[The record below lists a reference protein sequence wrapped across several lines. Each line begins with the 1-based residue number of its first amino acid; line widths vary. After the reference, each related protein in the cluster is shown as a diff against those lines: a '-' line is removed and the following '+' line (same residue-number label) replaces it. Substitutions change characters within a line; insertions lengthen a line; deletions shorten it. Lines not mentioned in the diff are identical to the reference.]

1 MNIFHNA
8 PVTLPLSMQQEI
20 REQYTKP
27 KRFYHTIEH
36 VETLIGLYHELDEK
50 WNNPSAVYLAF
61 LYHDIIYEYGAKDN
75 EEQSAIFAQQHILK
89 HIPHAKDNIPRI
101 MHLIRQ
107 TALHGQLK
115 REDLD
120 EEERLFLDC
129 DMSILGSEPARF
141 IEYEKQIELEYTQVY
156 SKILY
161 KFGRKRFRAKLYKAP
176 RIFFSDLFH
185 DRYDQQARRNLRS

>member
-20 REQYTKP
+20 QEQYTKP

-36 VETLIGLYHELDEK
+36 VEALIALYHELEEK

-75 EEQSAIFAQQHILK
+75 EEQSAIFAQQHILR
-89 HIPHAKDNIPRI
+89 HIPHAKDALPRI
-101 MHLIRQ
+101 THLIRQ

-129 DMSILGSEPARF
+129 DMSILGSPPERF
-141 IEYEKQIELEYTQVY
+141 AEYEKQIELEYTQVY

-161 KFGRKRFRAKLYKAP
+161 KFGRKRFRAKLYKSP

-185 DRYDQQARRNLRS
+185 DRYDKQARFNLRS